1 MALRYITLCAL
12 VAGASTIAP
21 AAHAADAPPAAA
33 DSGEPALEAITVTA
47 QRRTENLQDVPI
59 AVTAVSATQL
69 AANGI
74 TDLEDLALVV
84 PGLTFSNT
92 QGNATPRLR
101 GVGSSAFGPGI
112 EPETAVYV
120 DGVYYASSE
129 SSLFSFNNIEQVA
142 VLKGPQGTLFGR
154 NAVAG
159 LVQITTKDPTQE
171 FHGDVSAGY
180 GSYRTETG
188 SVYVTGGLT
197 DTLAADFAL
206 QATHQGEGYGRNLAT
221 GAEANKI
228 DHEIAARSK
237 FLWKPAEGTRVALTL
252 DYADSAGSTNDIR
265 LDRGTT
271 PGAGTGPAYGGSPW
285 DIAADNQP
293 YTVVT
298 SKGAAVKVDQDFGT
312 LRFSSIS
319 AYRTLDYHN
328 TFDLDAT
335 AAPFQAFA
343 QEQHDRQISQ
353 EFQLQSPRSSA
364 IQWTTGFFYFNSRG
378 SYAPLD
384 LLLTGGPTGNPQFPV
399 NLISTQTV
407 ERTKSYALYGQATK
421 EILPQ
426 TNLTLGIRD
435 TQENR
440 SLDGTQTVDIFTT
453 TPVAVVS
460 TPAGNKISSNKPTW
474 RVSLDHHFTDAVMSY
489 LSYNRGYKSGGF
501 NAGSV
506 TDAPFKPETLDAF
519 ELGTKTELLN
529 RRLSVNA
536 AGFYYDYKNI
546 QTQYIEPG
554 GAIGILNGAKAKIY
568 GLDADLSAAV
578 TTHFKVNAGIEML
591 HSKFAS
597 FPTDAPL
604 STAAGGVPV
613 VLGSATGHELPI
625 APKFTESLGG
635 NYSLPIAV
643 GVVDVNAAVD
653 RNSGWYTE
661 VDNVVR
667 QPAFTMVNAAV
678 RWTSPD
684 ATTDVSLWGD
694 NLSNEAVRTN
704 GTTISYGNHVSAYAP
719 PRTYGVKL
727 NYRF

>member
-1 MALRYITLCAL
+1 MASRSMAQWLW
-12 VAGASTIAP
+12 VASASTTIVGIAG
-21 AAHAADAPPAAA
+21 AADAPQTAESA
-33 DSGEPALEAITVTA
+33 EPALEAITVTA
-47 QRRTENLQDVPI
+47 QRRSENLQDVPI

-74 TDLEDLALVV
+74 NDLEDLALVV

-101 GVGSSAFGPGI
+101 GVGSSAIGPGI

-171 FHGDVSAGY
+171 FHGNVSAGY
-180 GSYRTETG
+180 GNYRTETG

-197 DTLAADFAL
+197 DTLAADLAL

-228 DHEIAARSK
+228 DHEISARSK
-237 FLWKPAEGTRVALTL
+237 FLWKPADGTRVALTL

-265 LDRGTT
+265 LDQGTV

-285 DIAADNQP
+285 DISADNQP

-298 SKGAAVKVDQDFGT
+298 SKGAALKIDQELGL

-319 AYRTLDYHN
+319 AYRTMDYHN

-335 AAPFQAFA
+335 PTPFQAFV

-353 EFQLQSPRSSA
+353 EFQLQSPRSSPL
-364 IQWTTGFFYFNSRG
+364 QWTTGFFYFNSRG
-378 SYAPLD
+378 AYAPLD

-399 NLISTQTV
+399 NIISTATV
-407 ERTKSYALYGQATK
+407 QHTESYALYGQVTK

-453 TPVAVVS
+453 TPVAVIP
-460 TPAGNKISSNKPTW
+460 TPAGDKISSNKPTW
-474 RVSLDHHFTDAVMSY
+474 RVSLDHHFSDTVMSY
-489 LSYNRGYKSGGF
+489 ASYNRGYKSGGF

-529 RRLSVNA
+529 RRVSLNGA
-536 AGFYYDYKNI
+536 AFYYDYKNI

-578 TTHFKVNAGIEML
+578 TTHLKVNAGIEML

-597 FPTDAPL
+597 FATNAPT
-604 STAAGGVPV
+604 STASGGVPV

-643 GVVDVNAAVD
+643 GVIDLNAAVD

-667 QPAFTMVNAAV
+667 QAAFTTVNAAL

-704 GTTISYGNHVSAYAP
+704 GTTVSYGTHVSAYAP
-719 PRTYGVKL
+719 PRTYGVKFG
-727 NYRF
+727 YRF